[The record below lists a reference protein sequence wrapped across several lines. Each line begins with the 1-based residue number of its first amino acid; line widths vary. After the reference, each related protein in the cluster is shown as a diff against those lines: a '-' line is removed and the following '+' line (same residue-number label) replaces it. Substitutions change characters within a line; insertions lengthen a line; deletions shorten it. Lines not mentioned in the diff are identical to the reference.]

1 MPPQSPLL
9 FPCNA
14 LADARASC
22 TCVRCVPCA
31 CGVCEGDTN
40 VQFVLDHWQ
49 LVEGDP
55 RDPSTRAGQ
64 LVLAVRRR
72 KGLKEEIPSLND
84 LADKL

>member
-1 MPPQSPLL
+1 MRGRLVRVCAVCL
-9 FPCNA
+9 V
-14 LADARASC
+14 RV
-22 TCVRCVPCA
+22 CVCD
-31 CGVCEGDTN
+31 VCEGDTN

-55 RDPSTRAGQ
+55 CDPSSRAGQ

-84 LADKL
+84 LVYKL

>member
-1 MPPQSPLL
+1 MQPQLPLQ
-9 FPCNA
+9 FPCNV
-14 LADARASC
+14 LADARAAYA
-22 TCVRCVPCA
+22 CVCA
-31 CGVCEGDTN
+31 CLVCKGGTN
-40 VQFVLDHWQ
+40 VQFVFGHWQ

-84 LADKL
+84 LVDKL